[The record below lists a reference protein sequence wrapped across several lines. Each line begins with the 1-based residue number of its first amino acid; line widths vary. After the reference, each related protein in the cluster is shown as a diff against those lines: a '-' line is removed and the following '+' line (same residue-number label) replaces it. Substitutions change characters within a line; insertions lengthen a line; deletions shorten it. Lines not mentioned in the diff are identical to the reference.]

1 MNFLIEAQ
9 LPPALCGWLRE
20 RGHQAVHVF
29 EIGMVAASDAEIA
42 ARAEADSAV
51 LVSKD
56 EDFVTLRLP
65 DRFAFVWLRCG
76 NATNRAL
83 VAWLDAR
90 WAQVETLLA
99 AGERF
104 LEVRS

>member
-1 MNFLIEAQ
+1 MKFLIDAQ

-20 RGHQAVHVF
+20 RGQEAVHVF
-29 EIGMVAASDAEIA
+29 EIGMVAAGDAEIA
-42 ARAEADSAV
+42 ARAEADGAV

-83 VAWLDAR
+83 AGRLEAR
-90 WAQVETLLA
+90 WGRVEVLLGE
-99 AGERF
+99 GERF
-104 LEVRS
+104 VEVR

>member
-1 MNFLIEAQ
+1 MHFLVDAQ

-20 RGHQAVHVF
+20 RGHEAVHVF
-29 EIGMVAASDAEIA
+29 EIGMVAANDETIAE
-42 ARAEADSAV
+42 RAEAGGAV

-56 EDFVTLRLP
+56 EDFIALRLP
-65 DRFAFVWLRCG
+65 DRFAFLWLRCG

-83 VAWLDAR
+83 TEWFDAR
-90 WAQVETLLA
+90 WPQVEAALE

-104 LEVRS
+104 VEVR

>member
-1 MNFLIEAQ
+1 MRFLVDAQ

-20 RGHQAVHVF
+20 RGHEAVHVF
-29 EIGMVAASDAEIA
+29 EIGMVGASDRDLAT
-42 ARAEADSAV
+42 RAETDGAV

-65 DRFAFVWLRCG
+65 DRFAFLWLRCG

-83 VAWLDAR
+83 SAWLELR
-90 WAQVETLLA
+90 WERIEAALD

-104 LEVRS
+104 VEVR

>member
-1 MNFLIEAQ
+1 MKFLIDAQ

-20 RGHQAVHVF
+20 RGHEAVHVF

-65 DRFAFVWLRCG
+65 DRFALLWLRCG

-83 VAWLDAR
+83 VGWLEAR
-90 WAQVETLLA
+90 WAQIAALLQ

-104 LEVRS
+104 VEVR